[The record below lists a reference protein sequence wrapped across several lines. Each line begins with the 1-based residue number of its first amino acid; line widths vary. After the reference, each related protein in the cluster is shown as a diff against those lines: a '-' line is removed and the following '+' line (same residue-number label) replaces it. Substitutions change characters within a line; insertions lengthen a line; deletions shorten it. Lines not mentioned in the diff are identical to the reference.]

1 MSQEKRIKYKN
12 NKNYKDNLNGK
23 GDLIVFD

>member
-1 MSQEKRIKYKN
+1 MGQGRRVEYKN
-12 NKNYKDNLNGK
+12 NRNNKDNLNGK